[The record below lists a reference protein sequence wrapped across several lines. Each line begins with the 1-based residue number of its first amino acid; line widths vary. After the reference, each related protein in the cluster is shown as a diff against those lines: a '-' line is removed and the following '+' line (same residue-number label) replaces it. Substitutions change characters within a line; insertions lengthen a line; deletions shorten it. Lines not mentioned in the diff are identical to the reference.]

1 VRCLIAT
8 DIHSNIEALEA
19 VLEDASGLGCDT
31 YLCLGDIVGYGA
43 SPRETLAAVR
53 DRFDVVV
60 RGNHDAALIDEAESF
75 SFNEC
80 ARAAIE
86 WTRGELGTDERDY
99 IASLPLA
106 EHIDG
111 VRLVHGSPED
121 PAGWHYVKDTMGAS
135 YQFEAFEEQFCL
147 IGHTHLPLVVS
158 LAGGT
163 LRAETESQIRLR
175 PNIRYLINVGS
186 VGQPRDGDPDAAYG
200 VLDLEA
206 GSLELRR
213 VKYRVKRARRKI
225 LDAGLP
231 EFLGERLLTG
241 A

>member
-1 VRCLIAT
+1 MRCLIAT

-19 VLEDASGLGCDT
+19 VLEDASGLGCDM

-43 SPRETLAAVR
+43 SPREALALVR
-53 DRFDVVV
+53 DRFDEVV
-60 RGNHDAALIDEAESF
+60 RGNHDAAVIDAAESF
-75 SFNEC
+75 RFNEN

-86 WTRGELGTDERDY
+86 WTRRELGPDERDY
-99 IASLPLA
+99 IESLPLTC
-106 EHIDG
+106 HIDG

-163 LRAETESQIRLR
+163 LRSETDTIVRLR
-175 PNIRYLINVGS
+175 PNIRYLVNVGS

-200 VLDLEA
+200 ILDLDA
-206 GSLELRR
+206 GRLELRR
-213 VKYRVKRARRKI
+213 VGYDVERARRKI
-225 LDAGLP
+225 VDAGLP
-231 EFLGERLLTG
+231 ESLGERLLTG

>member
-1 VRCLIAT
+1 MRCLIAT
-8 DIHSNIEALEA
+8 DIHGNIEALEA
-19 VLEDASGLGCDT
+19 VLEDASGLGCDA

-43 SPRETLAAVR
+43 SPGNTLAAVR
-53 DRFDVVV
+53 DRFDHVV
-60 RGNHDAALIDEAESF
+60 RGNHDAAVIDEAESF
-75 SFNEC
+75 RFNKH

-86 WTRGELGTDERDY
+86 WTRGELGTPECDY
-99 IASLPLA
+99 IRSLPLTRNV
-106 EHIDG
+106 DG
-111 VRLVHGSPED
+111 VCLVHASPED

-135 YQFEAFEEQFCL
+135 YQFESFDDQFCL
-147 IGHTHLPLVVS
+147 IGHTHIPFVVS
-158 LAGGT
+158 LEGGT
-163 LRAETESQIRLR
+163 LRAEAGTEIRLR

-186 VGQPRDGDPDAAYG
+186 VGQPRDGNPDAAYG

-213 VKYRVKRARRKI
+213 VRYKVKRARRRI
-225 LDAGLP
+225 LEAGLP